1 MGVASRFLFFVKRAA
16 KSFVMQLGLVT
27 VSVNVRATESAKVA
41 VTIPQT
47 CGKDCQS
54 DSANNPT
61 SPSQDSR
68 AALCGI
74 SARKANKAGGHR
86 QTVAHRL

>member
-1 MGVASRFLFFVKRAA
+1 
-16 KSFVMQLGLVT
+16 MQLGLVT